1 MKLMIGTV
9 VAAALMLPSAASAI
23 CFTRPQMRAVAA
35 VAAGPLI
42 NNVVAHCAA
51 FPGGAPNLVAARP
64 SLAGR
69 FRSEATAAASIVAPA
84 ISQLLGQPET
94 DPQRLVAAVT
104 PFLDLMLG
112 TQVAKLGQRTCRNI
126 DDMGPAVLPLSDRQ
140 VVDILG
146 AALVAGARD
155 RPSLQFSLCEDE
167 RR

>member
-1 MKLMIGTV
+1 MKILIGAV
-9 VAAALMLPSAASAI
+9 VAAALTLPSAASAI
-23 CFTRPQMRAVAA
+23 CFTRPEMRAVAA

-42 NNVVAHCAA
+42 NNVASRCAS
-51 FPGGAPNLVAARP
+51 FPGGAPNLAAARP
-64 SLAGR
+64 SLPGR
-69 FRSEATAAASIVAPA
+69 FRNEATAAAAIVAPA
-84 ISQLLGQPET
+84 IAQLLGQPET

-104 PFLDLMLG
+104 PFLDLMLS
-112 TQVAKLGQRTCRNI
+112 TQVAKLGERTCRNI
-126 DDMGPAVLPLSDRQ
+126 DDIAVAVLPLSDRQ